1 MGTEVLNQSDIDA
14 LLNAASE
21 PAPPPAEA
29 PPTQIFSRSRRDREK
44 IEIQSY
50 DFKRP
55 ERISKDQMRAL
66 QMLHETFARN
76 FGAALS
82 GHLRT
87 IVEVSVRDASQKT
100 YSEFVAESENPTSFN
115 LVRCPPLE
123 GQICLEISP
132 LVIFPI
138 IDRLLGGSN
147 KDLFIPRRPMTLIE
161 TRLIQRILHRA
172 MVALTEAWQGIRKIE
187 FTLGEMESNAQLVQI
202 VPPNEVVV
210 VVEFEVKLMNRGG
223 RMRLC
228 IPYNS
233 IEPLVEDLSAQSWFV
248 SGKGATET
256 SAAERIA
263 SSLAGAHVE
272 LDATLA
278 TTTISVAELRHLEV
292 GDLIVT
298 QRPASSTV
306 VLGVQGRPKFLAE
319 LGQLRGN
326 RALRV
331 VRAVGRAER
340 IDLGAAG
347 PGRETK
353 P

>member
-14 LLNAASE
+14 LLDAASA
-21 PAPPPAEA
+21 PAPAPAAA
-29 PPTQIFSRSRRDREK
+29 PPTQIFSRARRDREQ
-44 IEIQSY
+44 IEIEPY

-87 IVEVSVRDASQKT
+87 IVEVSVREATQKT

-147 KDLFIPRRPMTLIE
+147 KDLFLPRRPMTLIE
-161 TRLIQRILHRA
+161 KRLIQRILHRA
-172 MVALTEAWQGIRKIE
+172 MVALAEAWQGIRKIE

-210 VVEFEVKLMNRGG
+210 VVDFEVKLMNRGG

-248 SGKGATET
+248 SGKGAKENG
-256 SAAERIA
+256 AAERIA
-263 SSLAGAHVE
+263 TSLSGARVDLE
-272 LDATLA
+272 ATLA
-278 TTTISVAELRHLEV
+278 TTTISVSELRNLEV

-298 QRPASSTV
+298 QRPAASSV
-306 VLGVQGRPKFLAE
+306 VLGVEGRPKFLAQ

-331 VRAVGRAER
+331 VRAVAPTEKV
-340 IDLGAAG
+340 DLDGAG
-347 PGRETK
+347 S
-353 P
+353 

>member
-14 LLNAASE
+14 LLNAASAPT
-21 PAPPPAEA
+21 PAATEA
-29 PPTQIFSRSRRDREK
+29 PPTQIFSRSRRDRDK
-44 IEIQSY
+44 IEIEKY

-76 FGAALS
+76 FGASLS

-87 IVEVSVRDASQKT
+87 IVEVSIREASQKT
-100 YSEFVAESENPTSFN
+100 YQEFVAESENPTSFN

-172 MVALTEAWQGIRKIE
+172 MAALTEAWQSIRKIE
-187 FTLGEMESNAQLVQI
+187 FALGEMESNAQLVQI

-210 VVEFEVKLMNRGG
+210 VVDFEVKLMNRGG

-248 SGKGATET
+248 SGRGADE
-256 SAAERIA
+256 SGAADRIA
-263 SSLAGAHVE
+263 SGLSGAKVE
-272 LDATLA
+272 LEATLA
-278 TTTISVAELRHLEV
+278 TTTISLHELRNLEV

-298 QRPASSTV
+298 QRPASSPA
-306 VLGVQGRPKFLAE
+306 VLGVEGRPKFLAE
-319 LGQLRGN
+319 LGQFRGN
-326 RALRV
+326 RALKVARL
-331 VRAVGRAER
+331 VGGNER
-340 IDLGAAG
+340 IDLGGAS
-347 PGRETK
+347 
-353 P
+353 